1 MTTVLEYPCG
11 CKYFSDLKDVRP
23 MHMCDEH
30 KVQAFGDAL
39 IDFAK
44 YGIVK
49 TAEEGFPINN
59 EFLDKCRKVTGEYE
73 KICGRW
79 TNADQLNHIHD
90 EVSEVSDCLR
100 NKKDKYGKKGTI
112 GYKINL
118 EDELADVF
126 LTTISLT
133 NILQVDND
141 SINFA
146 LNRKLNVV
154 NKRVQELAK
163 R

>member
-1 MTTVLEYPCG
+1 
-11 CKYFSDLKDVRP
+11 
-23 MHMCDEH
+23 MCDDH

-49 TAEEGFPINN
+49 SFQEGYPFNN

-79 TNADQLNHIHD
+79 TKADQLNHIHD

-100 NKKDKYGKKGTI
+100 NKKNKHGKVGTI

-118 EDELADVF
+118 EDEIVDVL
-126 LTTISLT
+126 LTTISLA
-133 NILQVDND
+133 NILDVDND
-141 SINFA
+141 SLNFA
-146 LNRKLNVV
+146 MSRKLNVV

-163 R
+163 Q